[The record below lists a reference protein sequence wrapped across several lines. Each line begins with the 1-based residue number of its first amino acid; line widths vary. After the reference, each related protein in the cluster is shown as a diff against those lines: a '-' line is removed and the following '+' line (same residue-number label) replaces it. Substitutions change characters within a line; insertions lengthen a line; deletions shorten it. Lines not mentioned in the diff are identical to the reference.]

1 MTDFLP
7 LFPLKMVVFPGEKLN
22 LHIFEPRYRQLIRE
36 CEQNGVTFGI
46 PCYLDDQL
54 SDFGT
59 EIRLVKIEKRFENGE
74 MDIRTEGVGI
84 FKIHEFYRVAPQ
96 KLYSGADI
104 RRVVDPTRGDFQM
117 NAQILQMLAELF
129 QLLNIKKEIPENS
142 SSFQTYEI
150 AHHVGFSLE
159 QEYEFLCIPTEV
171 DRQEYLQ
178 SHLER
183 LIPTVMEMERLR
195 KKAQMNGHFKNVIP
209 PEV

>member
-7 LFPLKMVVFPGEKLN
+7 LFPLKLVVFPGEKLN
-22 LHIFEPRYRQLIRE
+22 LHIFEPKYRQLISE

-46 PCYLDDQL
+46 PCYLDNNL

-59 EIRLVKIEKRFENGE
+59 EIKLVKVEKRFENGE
-74 MDIRTEGVGI
+74 MDIRTKGVGI

-104 RRVVDPTRGDFQM
+104 QRVIDPTKGDYQM
-117 NAQILQMLAELF
+117 NEQILKMVEELF
-129 QLLNIKKEIPENS
+129 DLLSIKKTIPENNA
-142 SSFQTYEI
+142 SFQTYQI

-178 SHLER
+178 SHLEK
-183 LIPTVMEMERLR
+183 LIPTVKEMERLR
-195 KKAQMNGHFKNVIP
+195 KKALMNGHFKNVIP
-209 PEV
+209 PNA